1 MSASATGAARLPSID
16 ADYVRRIVNACI
28 EEDVGSG
35 DLTAALTPDGPVSGR
50 LVCRQ
55 SAVVCGTPFFTAV
68 FAELDPAID
77 IAWHVTDG
85 DRVEPDAVAC
95 EITGRA
101 RSILTGERSAI
112 NLLQTLSGTATAV
125 SRYVEAVAGT
135 GARIL
140 DTRKTIPGLRA
151 AQKWAVRCGGGHNH
165 RQGLFDGILI
175 KENHLRSGE
184 TIAEAVSRARSA
196 AADGVLITIE
206 VENLDQ
212 LAEAIDAGAPR
223 VLLDNFSLDKLEQ
236 AVRINQQRAEL
247 EASGNID
254 LDNVRQVALTGVDT
268 ISIGAI
274 TKNLEAVDLSLQF
287 DKVVS
292 Y

>member
-1 MSASATGAARLPSID
+1 MSLPID

-35 DLTAALTPDGPVSGR
+35 DLTASLTPDGRVTGR
-50 LVCRQ
+50 LLSRQ
-55 SAVVCGTPFFTAV
+55 SAVICGTPFFAAV
-68 FAELDPAID
+68 FTELDPAIHIEWH
-77 IAWHVTDG
+77 IADG
-85 DRVEPDAVAC
+85 GRVEPDAVIC
-95 EITGRA
+95 EMAGRA
-101 RSILTGERSAI
+101 HPILTGERSAI

-125 SRYVEAVAGT
+125 SRFVEAVAGT

-140 DTRKTIPGLRA
+140 DTRKTIPGLRV

-184 TIAEAVSRARSA
+184 TIADAVTRARSA

-212 LAEAIDAGAPR
+212 LEEAIDAGAPR
-223 VLLDNFSLDKLEQ
+223 VLLDNFSLETLEQ
-236 AVRINQQRAEL
+236 AVRVNRERAEL

-287 DKVVS
+287 D
-292 Y
+292 YR